1 MSTTDLLVN
10 ITTFVGPKERPAEY
24 VAFLNETL
32 QKSVRPRKLKATSV
46 NNIEEDP
53 VYLKSIS
60 LTIDRK
66 PISALMDTGSTHNL
80 LSHAVF
86 QTLQNR
92 QFKPINMDMKVAG
105 ATLCNNIVGK
115 TQLNTVFSTTTGSI
129 SIPVTYL
136 IAHKLNGYQL

>member
-1 MSTTDLLVN
+1 MSTTDLLIN
-10 ITTFVGPKERPAEY
+10 ITTLVGPKERPAEY

-46 NNIEEDP
+46 NNIEENP

-115 TQLNTVFSTTTGSI
+115 TQLNTVFPPLQDPFRS
-129 SIPVTYL
+129 L
-136 IAHKLNGYQL
+136 